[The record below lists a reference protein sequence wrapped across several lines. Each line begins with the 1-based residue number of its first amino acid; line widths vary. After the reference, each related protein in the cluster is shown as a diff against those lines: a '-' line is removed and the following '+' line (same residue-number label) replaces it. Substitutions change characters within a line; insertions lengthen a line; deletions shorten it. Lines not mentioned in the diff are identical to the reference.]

1 MRLTP
6 RVSRRARRAFT
17 ILELLIVI
25 GILLAIGG
33 LVFVNLIG
41 AQEKSEV
48 GTTRLQMQELE
59 RGIESFRF
67 DMKRWPTEE
76 EGLAVIWSKEAIAS
90 DEDQAKYGG
99 PYLKNPAPKD
109 AWGREWIFH
118 IPSQTEGLDF
128 DIVSIGPDGEE
139 GTEDDISN
147 HDARKAAEGDDLGE
161 FSGSSSSGTP
171 SGG

>member
-1 MRLTP
+1 MRTSTQA
-6 RVSRRARRAFT
+6 SRRTRRGFT

-48 GTTRLQMQELE
+48 GTSRLQMQELE

-76 EGLAVIWSKEAIAS
+76 EGLAVIWSKDAVSSE
-90 DEDQAKYGG
+90 EDQAKYGG

-109 AWGREWIFH
+109 AWGREWIFN
-118 IPSQTEGLDF
+118 IPSETEGLDF
-128 DIVSIGPDGEE
+128 DIVSIGADGEE
-139 GTEDDISN
+139 GTDDDITN

-161 FSGSSSSGTP
+161 FSGSSGNTP
-171 SGG
+171 AGG